1 MGADDLENRLSIDNY
16 FYGSLYVK
24 FYYYI
29 GYIATDGELA
39 VSSQLVR
46 SLDEVKVVMYNDR
59 VSVSHRDT
67 VEMKRLMK
75 SSLLQKQRKKRS

>member
-16 FYGSLYVK
+16 FYGDQYITNSHC
-24 FYYYI
+24 I

-39 VSSQLVR
+39 VASQLVR

-59 VSVSHRDT
+59 ISVSHRDT
-67 VEMKRLMK
+67 VTVKRFLNC
-75 SSLLQKQRKKRS
+75 SLLRKQLKKK

>member
-1 MGADDLENRLSIDNY
+1 MVHFLRY
-16 FYGSLYVK
+16 FHS
-24 FYYYI
+24 I

-39 VSSQLVR
+39 VASQLVR

-67 VEMKRLMK
+67 VSMIRFLNC
-75 SSLLQKQRKKRS
+75 SLLQKRLKRK